1 MNEEELKKLLEEHSS
16 SIKSELSKSSE
27 LAIEMKKDF
36 EEFKANVE
44 EKLESL
50 GKTNEDNGNTESDKS
65 ESSENNEN
73 ESSSESSENED
84 SKKLEARNNAINLRA
99 QSNLGNSSD
108 IAKEVAKSVFG
119 ENMIAK

>member
-16 SIKSELSKSSE
+16 SIKSELSKSNE

-50 GKTNEDNGNTESDKS
+50 GKSNEDEGNTESDDN
-65 ESSENNEN
+65 ENNEN
-73 ESSSESSENED
+73 DDSSESGENEETKD
-84 SKKLEARNNAINLRA
+84 SKKLEARNNALNLRGEA
-99 QSNLGNSSD
+99 NLGNSSD
-108 IAKEVAKSVFG
+108 IAREVAKSVFG

>member
-16 SIKSELSKSSE
+16 IIKSELSKSSE

-44 EKLESL
+44 EKLETL
-50 GKTNEDNGNTESDKS
+50 GKTNEDDDKTESDKN
-65 ESSENNEN
+65 ENNEN
-73 ESSSESSENED
+73 EGSSESVENED
-84 SKKLEARNNAINLRA
+84 SEKLEARNNALNLRGE
-99 QSNLGNSSD
+99 SNLGNSSD
-108 IAKEVAKSVFG
+108 IAREVAKSVFG